1 MIPSNRPPTPPGVI
15 VEEEFIK
22 PLGLSRADV
31 ARQMGI
37 PVSRLNEVIRGRCA
51 VKADTA
57 LRLARVFDT
66 SPEFWM
72 NLQTA
77 CDLFEASQA
86 LEPERA

>member
-15 VEEEFIK
+15 VEEEFLK
-22 PLGLSRADV
+22 PLGLSRAEA
-31 ARQMGI
+31 ARRMGI
-37 PVSRLNEVIRGRCA
+37 PVSRLNEVIRGRRA

-57 LRLARVFDT
+57 LRFARVFNT

-72 NLQTA
+72 NLQVA
-77 CDLFEASQA
+77 CDLYEASRE